1 MMLTSCTISSQAQV
15 IFVKKPAMD
24 RFKRRHKILAGFLN
38 AIKISVS
45 GQTWWVWVRVF
56 HVAEPSHI
64 RAIGRDYCLSTL
76 LFGSFN

>member
-1 MMLTSCTISSQAQV
+1 MFTSCTISSQAQV
-15 IFVKKPAMD
+15 IYVKKPTVD
-24 RFKRRHKILAGFLN
+24 RFNRRHKILASFLN

-56 HVAEPSHI
+56 HEAEQSHVQV
-64 RAIGRDYCLSTL
+64 IGRDYCLSTL